1 MIQISI
7 NGSKWNWS
15 ISERKSKQFGE
26 RNAWKLVICRNTWK
40 GELHPGDNILNISSD
55 TIVFIYFRPF
65 SGHIK
70 LKRIGHVGWFYFF
83 FLKIYISYSWNN
95 ILSIYLIVNAYINT
109 SINFNHSIPFYSTLT
124 FNTVIF
130 LNGIIIFKAIKA
142 SSKGNIYLCS
152 PGFLL
157 SMKT

>member
-1 MIQISI
+1 MWV
-7 NGSKWNWS
+7 G
-15 ISERKSKQFGE
+15 
-26 RNAWKLVICRNTWK
+26 
-40 GELHPGDNILNISSD
+40 
-55 TIVFIYFRPF
+55 FIF
-65 SGHIK
+65 
-70 LKRIGHVGWFYFF
+70 L
-83 FLKIYISYSWNN
+83 FLKIYISYSLNN